1 MVDVPMDKS
10 GQGSGSQSTV
20 RQIGSALG
28 IAVLGTVLFTS
39 TQASLENRLSDLQLE
54 SSQQVM
60 IVDAV
65 VESAGA
71 AIPELGALGADV
83 QLAAGEA
90 FTDGAKAA
98 AWIAGGFLLIGF
110 ASTFNLG
117 SRKPAKAGQKKK

>member
-1 MVDVPMDKS
+1 LE
-10 GQGSGSQSTV
+10 T
-20 RQIGSALG
+20 RLG
-28 IAVLGTVLFTS
+28 
-39 TQASLENRLSDLQLE
+39 DLQLE

-71 AIPELGALGADV
+71 AIPELGALGTDI

-90 FTDGAKAA
+90 FTDGAKSA

-117 SRKPAKAGQKKK
+117 SRKPTKTAKVKTKR